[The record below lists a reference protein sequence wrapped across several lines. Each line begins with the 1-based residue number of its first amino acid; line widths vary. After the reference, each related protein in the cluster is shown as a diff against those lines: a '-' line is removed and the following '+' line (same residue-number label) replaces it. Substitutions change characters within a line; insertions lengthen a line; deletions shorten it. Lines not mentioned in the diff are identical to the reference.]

1 MVDSGKHIHILNLP
15 PSSLVATTI
24 GDDGISQLIAEADE
38 IVAGQ
43 VRLFGG
49 DPAPMVLTPP
59 GELAHWTDYELGRKE
74 VREQGGIMDIK
85 FLWEPARFGWAF
97 ILARAFYLTGNE
109 RYPETFWRYFEIF
122 QDTNPKNMGPNW
134 TSAQEVALRILAF
147 VFAAQVFSKSTHS
160 TASRTTDLASAIAQ
174 HAARIPHTLIYARAQ
189 NNNHLLSEA
198 AGLITASLALPDHPE
213 AQRWSKLGWKWFNR
227 GLETQIAEDGSY
239 MQHSTNYHRLM
250 LQLSLW
256 VLAIQQNYGSLSG
269 KLGKRATCNL
279 QLATQWLFSVTDAES
294 GRVPNLGPNDGAN
307 ILPLSVL
314 PFEDYRP
321 VLQAASKALLDRPAF
336 EPGPWDEMGLWF
348 GSSSHDSKVNVKQS
362 NALSTLH
369 ARRSWA
375 YLHAARFSDRPG
387 HADQLHLDLWW
398 RGLNVA
404 QDAGTY
410 HYNAEPPWENALTHT
425 AVHNSIMVD
434 GRQQMT
440 RAGRFLYLD
449 WAQAE
454 IITHERSRDGDR
466 EKIIARHN
474 GYRRLGVIH
483 QRTVTAHQADCWQ
496 IEDHLLPTPR
506 SRHSASRGMRLHWL
520 LPDWE
525 WKIDDTGLK
534 ITLLSPYGW
543 VNLSIQSTLR
553 NLQSS
558 VVRAGETLFGGL
570 PADPTWGWVSP
581 TYGVKIPALSYS
593 VSVESVFPLT
603 VSTEWT
609 FPADE

>member
-1 MVDSGKHIHILNLP
+1 MVGSGKHEHILNLP
-15 PSSLVATTI
+15 DIEQVATAI
-24 GDDGISQLIAEADE
+24 GDEGISQLIAEADE

-43 VRLFGG
+43 VRLFG
-49 DPAPMVLTPP
+49 DNPVPMVITPP
-59 GELAHWTDYELGRKE
+59 GELTHWTDYEVGRK
-74 VREQGGIMDIK
+74 RAGEQGGIKDIK
-85 FLWEPARFGWAF
+85 FIWEPARFGWAF
-97 ILARAFYLTGNE
+97 TLARAYYLTEDE
-109 RYPETFWRYFEIF
+109 RYSETFWQYFENF
-122 QDTNPKNMGPNW
+122 QNTNPQNMGPNW
-134 TSAQEVALRILAF
+134 ISAQEVALRVIAF
-147 VFAAQVFSKSTHS
+147 VFSVQVFSKSTHS
-160 TASRTTDLASAIAQ
+160 TARRATQLASAIAQ
-174 HAARIPHTLIYARAQ
+174 HAARTPLTLIYARAQ

-198 AGLITASLALPDHPE
+198 AGMITASLALPDHPE
-213 AQRWSKLGWKWFNR
+213 ATRWSKLGWKWFNR
-227 GLETQIAEDGSY
+227 GLETQIAADGSY

-256 VLAIQQNYGSLSG
+256 VWALQEGKASFDG
-269 KLGKRATCNL
+269 KLGKRATYNL
-279 QLATQWLFSVTDAES
+279 KLATQWLLSLTDSDS
-294 GRVPNLGPNDGAN
+294 GRTPNLGPNDGAN
-307 ILPLSVL
+307 ILPLSPL

-321 VLQAASKALLDRPAF
+321 VLQAASKAFLDRPAF

-348 GSSSHDSKVNVKQS
+348 GSSSHDTKVNVKQS
-362 NALSTLH
+362 IALSTLQ

-375 YLHAARFSDRPG
+375 YLRAARFSDRPG

-425 AVHNSIMVD
+425 AVHNTILVD

-454 IITHERSRDGDR
+454 IMDHEHSRDGAW
-466 EKIIARHN
+466 EKIIAQHN

-483 QRTVTAHQADCWQ
+483 QRAVTAHQADCW
-496 IEDHLLPTPR
+496 IVEDQLLPTPR
-506 SRHSASRGMRLHWL
+506 SRHSASRGIRLHWL

-534 ITLLSPYGW
+534 IDLLSPYGW
-543 VNLSIQSTLR
+543 VNLTVWSTIR

-558 VVRAGETLFGGL
+558 VVRAGEILHGDL

-581 TYGVKIPALSYS
+581 TYGVNIPALSYS
-593 VSVESVFPLT
+593 VSVEGSIPLT
-603 VSTEWT
+603 ISTEWS
-609 FPADE
+609 FPSDE